1 MRFRDRYLTIMPC
14 EARPKAKAAVP
25 PLPPPRPSRPSVGYN
40 TGQWMKGF
48 DLRKSP
54 PLWAILQRE
63 SGQAA
68 GAREGS

>member
-1 MRFRDRYLTIMPC
+1 
-14 EARPKAKAAVP
+14 
-25 PLPPPRPSRPSVGYN
+25 
-40 TGQWMKGF
+40 MKGF